1 MRHLI
6 LIASLALAANT
17 LADEKPGSATR
28 ELDKSSP
35 QLMSADAPEVADAK
49 EKQKKSKG
57 RAQDYNSSRSNT
69 TSAADRHEDG
79 VVHRDIAARK
89 AEASDYGLS
98 RATEASE
105 GKVRAQDYNSS
116 RSNTTAA
123 REEKEGDLDR
133 DGRAD
138 ILACRDGADEDC
150 DDGDDRGV
158 RKKPAKR

>member
-1 MRHLI
+1 MRYLI
-6 LIASLALAANT
+6 LIASLALAANA
-17 LADEKPGSATR
+17 LADEKPKSVAK

-35 QLMSADAPEVADAK
+35 QLMSTDAPEAADAT
-49 EKQKKSKG
+49 EKQNTSKT

-69 TSAADRHEDG
+69 TAAVDQAEDG
-79 VVHRDIAARK
+79 VVHRDIATRK
-89 AEASDYGLS
+89 ADASHSGLS

-133 DGRAD
+133 DGD
-138 ILACRDGADEDC
+138 KDTV
-150 DDGDDRGV
+150 V
-158 RKKPAKR
+158 RKKPGKR

>member
-1 MRHLI
+1 MRYLI
-6 LIASLALAANT
+6 LLASLALAANA
-17 LADEKPGSATR
+17 LADEKPRSVAK

-35 QLMSADAPEVADAK
+35 QLVSADAPSDSTASVDAR
-49 EKQKKSKG
+49 EKHNKAKS

-69 TSAADRHEDG
+69 TAAADLQEGETDKEG

-89 AEASDYGLS
+89 AQAREVGIR
-98 RATEASE
+98 RATEASD

-133 DGRAD
+133 DG
-138 ILACRDGADEDC
+138 
-150 DDGDDRGV
+150 DGDGDNDTVV
-158 RKKPAKR
+158 RKKPGKR

>member
-1 MRHLI
+1 MRYLI
-6 LIASLALAANT
+6 LIASLALATNV
-17 LADEKPGSATR
+17 LADEKPKSVAK

-35 QLMSADAPEVADAK
+35 QLMSTDTSEAVDAK
-49 EKQKKSKG
+49 EKQNKSKA

-69 TSAADRHEDG
+69 TTAADPGEDG

-89 AEASDYGLS
+89 AEASDFGLS

-123 REEKEGDLDR
+123 REQKEDDLDR
-133 DGRAD
+133 DKD
-138 ILACRDGADEDC
+138 TV
-150 DDGDDRGV
+150 V
-158 RKKPAKR
+158 RKKPGKR